1 MSDPRFS
8 LLVGLAVLAVLL
20 LLFWPGVGLVARW
33 RRAMRL
39 SERVRTEDAL
49 KHLQDLE
56 YRHQTPSLQSLS
68 GALGLPPARAVELLS
83 RMEALGLTRMDEN
96 GPRLTPEGRA
106 YALRMIRIHRL
117 WERHLAEETGWRE
130 EQWHRQAEVREH
142 TTSIEEADELAE
154 RMGHPRFD
162 PHGDP
167 IPTAAGELP
176 KFRGQSL
183 PTIAEGAAA
192 AIVHLEDEPETVYSQ
207 LVAEGLHPGMKVQ
220 VIEATASRI
229 RFWADGDEHVLAP
242 VLAAN
247 ITVVPLPE
255 EVDPA
260 LPAETLG
267 SLRPGEDGWVRHLA
281 PGCRGQQRRRLM
293 DLGILPGTHV
303 TAEIQGPGGSPTAF
317 RVRGALVALRGDQTR
332 LIHITRTEPG
342 S

>member
-1 MSDPRFS
+1 MNDPGFA
-8 LLVGLAVLAVLL
+8 LLVGLAVLAVLAL
-20 LLFWPGVGLVARW
+20 FFWPNLGVVARW
-33 RRAMRL
+33 RRALRL
-39 SERVRTEDAL
+39 NERVRTEDAL

-56 YRHQTPSLQSLS
+56 YRRQTPSLQSLA
-68 GALGLPPARAVELLS
+68 GALSIPPARAVELLS
-83 RMEALGLTRMDEN
+83 RMEALGLTRMDAD

-106 YALRMIRIHRL
+106 YALRIIRIHRL

-142 TTSIEEADELAE
+142 TTSAEEADELAE

-176 KFRGQSL
+176 QFRGQSL
-183 PTIAEGAAA
+183 PTVGEGTLA
-192 AIVHLEDEPETVYSQ
+192 AIVHLEDEPEAVFAQ

-220 VIEATASRI
+220 VVEATSSRI

-255 EVDPA
+255 EEAAA
-260 LPAETLG
+260 LPAETLT

-317 RVRGALVALRGDQTR
+317 RVRGALVALRSDQTR
-332 LIHITRTEPG
+332 LIHITRTEPAT
-342 S
+342 